1 MAPLFSHF
9 ATAPHSTL
17 PAELHRQSLST
28 AQTLIAVSFR
38 TVSTDTPIETDRSV
52 DDPAQ
57 WFAEEVHPYGKKLKA
72 YVHGSF
78 PSLRG
83 EADDLVQ
90 ESFLRIWKIRAA
102 QPIMSA
108 KAFLFRIA
116 HNLALDTV
124 RRKRRSP
131 IDAIAG
137 SQYFDAT
144 EDAPA
149 ISARLGL
156 QEKIEI
162 LTDIV
167 AALPPARREVIILC
181 KFEQLSA
188 QEAADRL
195 GRTRRAVENDLA
207 RGIGDVRKR
216 LRSLGVDTLYE

>member
-1 MAPLFSHF
+1 MP
-9 ATAPHSTL
+9 P
-17 PAELHRQSLST
+17 ELHRQSLP
-28 AQTLIAVSFR
+28 AAETLFAVTLCAVSSEPPAPP
-38 TVSTDTPIETDRSV
+38 VRSA

-57 WFAEEVHPYGKKLKA
+57 WFAQEVQPHGQKLKA

-78 PSLRG
+78 PSLRQ

-90 ESFLRIWKIRAA
+90 ESFLRMWKIRAA
-102 QPIMSA
+102 QPILSA

-131 IDAIAG
+131 FDAI
-137 SQYFDAT
+137 SDQQYLSAA
-144 EDAPA
+144 EDVADVA
-149 ISARLGL
+149 ARLTRK
-156 QEKIEI
+156 EKIEL

-167 AALPPARREVIILC
+167 AALPPRRREVVILC

-188 QEAADRL
+188 QETADRL

-207 RGIGDVRKR
+207 RGIAEVRKR
-216 LRSLGVDTLYE
+216 LEAHGINSLYE